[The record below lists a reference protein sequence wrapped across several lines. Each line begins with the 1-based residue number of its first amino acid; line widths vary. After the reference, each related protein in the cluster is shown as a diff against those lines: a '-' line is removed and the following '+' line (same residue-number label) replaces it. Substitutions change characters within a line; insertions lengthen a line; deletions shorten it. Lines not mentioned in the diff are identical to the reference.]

1 MEFLRVVEEEL
12 RALAAE
18 ARRRHPVVQEAA
30 ERYIPR
36 TWYSSSTS
44 GTWYLVNTTVPL
56 SVRTNAQTRHTTTQ
70 CCVHGTEVLAVDR
83 VVPAINSKQ
92 AG

>member
-30 ERYIPR
+30 ERYAHTG
-36 TWYSSSTS
+36 TWNLVNTYQVDYSYSSSTS
-44 GTWYLVNTTVPL
+44 GTWYIPVYSYPYGQLHKHANTTN
-56 SVRTNAQTRHTTTQ
+56 SYHCVR
-70 CCVHGTEVLAVDR
+70 G
-83 VVPAINSKQ
+83 I
-92 AG
+92 